1 MIVGGTRRAT
11 CRCLDWNCRL
21 DFRRIWRRSASA
33 GSIGRNCF
41 HRRKIS
47 GGAGDCPSSS
57 NRRIFGSFWRWSLM
71 RCAFAKFR
79 RKTCRSGRRWSNCR
93 CNRYRCVRHYYS
105 ACCWIRSVHRDPTG
119 LGVGWVQRWME
130 SSGSNADAGNDG
142 GDGESRED

>member
-1 MIVGGTRRAT
+1 
-11 CRCLDWNCRL
+11 
-21 DFRRIWRRSASA
+21 
-33 GSIGRNCF
+33 
-41 HRRKIS
+41 
-47 GGAGDCPSSS
+47 
-57 NRRIFGSFWRWSLM
+57 M

-79 RKTCRSGRRWSNCR
+79 RKTSRSGRCWSNCR

-119 LGVGWVQRWME
+119 FGVGWVQRWME